1 MNHLIADA
9 FQAPA
14 SGVQP
19 LTNLV
24 MQKTQGNPFFAT
36 QFLKA
41 LHQDGLITFDREV
54 GHWQC
59 DLMAVQDA
67 ALTDDVV
74 EFMALQLRKLP
85 MATQEQ
91 LKFAACIGAKFDLKT
106 LTIVSEEEEI
116 QVASTLWPALQEGLI
131 VPESKIYKFYLDD
144 EQCPIPDHQFLNAEI
159 FEQVYYRFFHDRV
172 QQAAY
177 SPNS

>member
-1 MNHLIADA
+1 
-9 FQAPA
+9 
-14 SGVQP
+14 
-19 LTNLV
+19 
-24 MQKTQGNPFFAT
+24 
-36 QFLKA
+36 
-41 LHQDGLITFDREV
+41 
-54 GHWQC
+54 
-59 DLMAVQDA
+59 
-67 ALTDDVV
+67 
-74 EFMALQLRKLP
+74 MALQLRKLP

-144 EQCPIPDHQFLNAEI
+144 EQCPDHQFLNEEV
-159 FEQVYYRFFHDRV
+159 FEQIHYRFFHDRV

-177 SPNS
+177 SLIPEDQKQATHLKIGQLLQQNLSESEQEEKLFNIVGHFKLGAWVAESGK